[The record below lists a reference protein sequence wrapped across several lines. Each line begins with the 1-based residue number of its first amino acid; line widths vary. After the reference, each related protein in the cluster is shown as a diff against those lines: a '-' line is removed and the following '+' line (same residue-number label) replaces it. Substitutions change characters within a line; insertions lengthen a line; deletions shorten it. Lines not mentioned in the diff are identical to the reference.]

1 MASVNKDPR
10 GKSPFWYAC
19 YTTAE
24 GIRKRVS
31 TDLTDKRAAQKVAE
45 AKQRAEDERR
55 KGTISTQRIV
65 DLLNDTLRSA
75 GLEQI
80 ETIRVKNWLED
91 WLKGKRNISQSSR
104 VGYEQA
110 VREFLEFLGL
120 RANAPIESITG
131 KDIDAFVDHL
141 RKDGRSAS
149 TINKLVRQYLSGAFE
164 KARKLGKIKY
174 NPIAATD
181 ALPNDSSVKDVF
193 SARQVASLVRAA
205 KDTDWEGAILLAY
218 GTGARLQDVC
228 NFKWDA
234 VDTENGV
241 VTFRERKTKK
251 QAIVGLHPDFLD
263 WISEQRSGTDNPD
276 AYLFPTLANR
286 AGGGRDGLSQQFDEL
301 MQRASVV
308 GRILREGS
316 KRDDKGKR
324 TGKGRTVRSLTF
336 HSFRH
341 TAASAVFNSE
351 AIKDVQRRVTNHARG
366 GVIDRYTH
374 ADLDLIKQ
382 AVSLIPR
389 LPKGN

>member
-24 GIRKRVS
+24 GVRKRVS
-31 TDLTDKRAAQKVAE
+31 TELSDKKAAEKVAE

-80 ETIRVKNWLED
+80 ETIRVKSWLED
-91 WLKGKRNISQSSR
+91 WLKGKRNISKASR
-104 VGYEQA
+104 AGYEQA
-110 VREFLEFLGL
+110 VREFLEFLGM
-120 RANAPIESITG
+120 RANAPIESINE
-131 KDIDAFVDHL
+131 KDINAFVDHL

-149 TINKLVRQYLSGAFE
+149 TINKLVRQYISGAFE

-181 ALPNDSSVKDVF
+181 PLPNDSSVKDVF
-193 SARQVASLVRAA
+193 SARQVASLVKAA
-205 KDTDWEGAILLAY
+205 KGTDWEGAILLAY

-234 VDTENGV
+234 IDTENGV
-241 VTFRERKTKK
+241 VAFRERKTKK
-251 QAIVGLHPDFLD
+251 QAVVGLHPDFLD
-263 WISEQRSGTDNPD
+263 WISQRSGNDDTH

-286 AGGGRDGLSQQFDEL
+286 AGGGGDGLSQHFDEL

-341 TAASAVFNSE
+341 TAASSIFNSE
-351 AIKDVQRRVTNHARG
+351 AIKEVQRRVTNHARG

-382 AVSLIPR
+382 AVALIPR
-389 LPKGN
+389 LPKGNS